1 MSDWVILKNEDGT
14 ESVCVQL
21 EMAVIQRDND
31 GREMQFVRSFQAA
44 STEEAFEIFNA
55 YNVEPELADVPVERL
70 VLEIHK
76 LRQGIRRHRDAAGH
90 QLCWYVPELWDLT
103 GDVLEPKPEIPPTEE
118 FLKCCREYRK
128 SLDIVK

>member
-21 EMAVIQRDND
+21 EMAAIQRDND

-55 YNVEPELADVPVERL
+55 YNAEPELADVPIERL

-76 LRQGIRRHRDAAGH
+76 LRQGIRKHRDYSKEGSCLANAAAAK
-90 QLCWYVPELWDLT
+90 LWKMID
-103 GDVLEPKPEIPPTEE
+103 
-118 FLKCCREYRK
+118 
-128 SLDIVK
+128 